1 MSSYVVALD
10 NERRQRLRP
19 RLKRGGAVAKS
30 RRSLAGISSS
40 GPLEITWRP
49 LELIWTP
56 KLNISLVF
64 TTKAHIELPKP
75 QFLHAFVN
83 LGPLNLTIIQLFT
96 YHTPLFENVRKH
108 DFLHA
113 FVQRPKTSLFTLL
126 WSTPQRPSPWL
137 GPILGCNLIKPP
149 GNKLF

>member
-1 MSSYVVALD
+1 MGFAFIQK

-19 RLKRGGAVAKS
+19 GLKRGGAVAKS

-40 GPLEITWRP
+40 GPPEIIWRP
-49 LELIWTP
+49 LEIIWRPLEPPWRPLEPIWSP

-64 TTKAHIELPKP
+64 TTKAHIELQKP

-83 LGPLNLTIIQLFT
+83 LGPLNLTIIPLFT

-108 DFLHA
+108 QFLHA

-126 WSTPQRPSPWL
+126 WSTPQTPSPWL
-137 GPILGCNLIKPP
+137 GLI
-149 GNKLF
+149 